1 MYYILDILI
10 HTLFFHP
17 SKTHMDHTQF
27 QDLDRLRHPWALE
40 NGPMSQLRSSIVR
53 TLCVL
58 LLKNNG
64 KPLDIHI

>member
-1 MYYILDILI
+1 
-10 HTLFFHP
+10 
-17 SKTHMDHTQF
+17 MDHTQF
-27 QDLDRLRHPWALE
+27 QDLDRLGHPWALE